1 MSPTKRSGWP
11 RESTSAVPTRTPA
24 KSKKGRKSEVQ
35 EPALS
40 PQEMVEARKDA
51 LIQEKTVEGGAITQ
65 RHENMVSEFPAPE

>member
-1 MSPTKRSGWP
+1 M
-11 RESTSAVPTRTPA
+11 
-24 KSKKGRKSEVQ
+24 
-35 EPALS
+35 S